1 MSTPAP
7 ETIPDRIL
15 DARDMEPPEPMDR
28 TLEALEELLPGQRLR
43 LLLPREPYPLYG
55 ILNRNGYRHQAEP
68 QPDGH
73 FVILI
78 WR

>member
-1 MSTPAP
+1 MTAP
-7 ETIPDRIL
+7 ERVPDRIL
-15 DARDMEPPEPMDR
+15 DARDMEPPEPMER
-28 TLEALEELLPGQRLR
+28 TLEALDALLPGQRLR

-55 ILNRNGYRHQAEP
+55 ILNRNGYRHRTEP

-73 FVILI
+73 FAILI

>member
-1 MSTPAP
+1 MAAP
-7 ETIPDRIL
+7 PEMLL
-15 DARDMEPPEPMDR
+15 DARDMEPPEPMER
-28 TLEALEELLPGQRLR
+28 ALEALDALLPGQRLR

-55 ILNRNGYRHQAEP
+55 ILDRNGYRHRTEP

-73 FVILI
+73 FAVLI

>member
-1 MSTPAP
+1 MTTSPP
-7 ETIPDRIL
+7 EKIL
-15 DARDMEPPEPMDR
+15 DARGMEPPEPMER
-28 TLEALEELLPGQRLR
+28 TLEALDELLPGQRLR

-55 ILNRNGYRHQAEP
+55 ILDRNGYRHQTEP

-73 FVILI
+73 FAILI